1 MVIDTLRQDRVGAYG
16 ERRPTTPTLDRLAS
30 AGAVADGL
38 SPAAWTRPAT
48 ATLLTGL
55 HPLRHGVLGH
65 DDHLPREVRTLAQRL
80 EERGFATL
88 AISSNPHVA
97 PKWGF
102 RRGFHQLLPAW
113 DSAEDPH
120 RSNSASVNR
129 ILFSALATLRPPFFL
144 YVHYLDPHQPY
155 DPPRAY
161 DGSPL
166 PPELRALAPLEKGA
180 RYPILGPA
188 PPELVRAASDLYDGE
203 VRANDAALGELL
215 SRVHELRLDENTLIV
230 VTADHGE
237 AFFEHGRSGHGH
249 MLDAEIARV
258 PLVWWA
264 PGVVA
269 GGGRF
274 ATMGLADIVPTAL
287 RLLGAGAA
295 QVEAAGFDGLD
306 QSDAL
311 RGRAPLA
318 AARHLLFVEGEPGA
332 IALLDGPWKLLLGS
346 RPYRKSLYALD
357 TDPGERR
364 DLAAADGSGATLAR
378 LARELAEEYNRL
390 RASPAAPAEP
400 ERVADAELERAIAAL
415 GYERLPGDGW
425 RERVFPRR
433 LRAADDAP
441 EGLRG
446 WEETGQF
453 ASCLTAGEDRFGQL
467 LAGWCGEP
475 GPGEDGQA
483 IEARASFAMPS
494 PGAVAGALTI
504 EGVNASAAS
513 LPVTLRDGR
522 RAPIWS
528 GEVGPG
534 PFTLRTR
541 TAAPDGDRQSPVLL
555 RLETETA
562 HRSAGPLASCA
573 ESGLRVRRIC
583 LVAAPSSSQTPSED
597 FGQAGEVQVER
608 GIR

>member
-1 MVIDTLRQDRVGAYG
+1 MLLAACRTPPSAPAARNLIVVVIDTLRQDRVGAYG

-48 ATLLTGL
+48 ATILTGL
-55 HPLRHGVLGH
+55 HPLRHRVLDH
-65 DDHLPREVRTLAQRL
+65 DDHLPREIRTLAQRL

-102 RRGFHQLLPAW
+102 RRGFHQFLPAW
-113 DSAEDPH
+113 DSAEDPR

-129 ILFSALATLRPPFFL
+129 ILFPALATLRPPFFL

-166 PPELRALAPLEKGA
+166 PPELRALAPLEKGP

-215 SRVHELRLDENTLIV
+215 ERLHELRLEENTLIV

-249 MLDAEIARV
+249 MLDAEVTRV
-258 PLVWWA
+258 PLLWWA

-269 GGGRF
+269 AGGRF
-274 ATMGLADIVPTAL
+274 GTMGLADIVPTAL
-287 RLLGAGAA
+287 RLLGVGAA
-295 QVEAAGFDGLD
+295 RVEAAGLDGLD
-306 QSDAL
+306 QSAAL
-311 RGRAPLA
+311 RGLAPLA

-346 RPYRKSLYALD
+346 RPYRKSLYALEA
-357 TDPGERR
+357 DPGERR
-364 DLAAADGSGATLAR
+364 DLAAADGSGATLER
-378 LARELAEEYNRL
+378 LARELAEDYNRL
-390 RASPAAPAEP
+390 RSSALQEAAP
-400 ERVADAELERAIAAL
+400 ERVVDAELERAIAAL
-415 GYERLPGDGW
+415 GYERLPEDGW
-425 RERVFPRR
+425 RERVFPAR
-433 LRAADDAP
+433 LRAADGAP
-441 EGLRG
+441 TGLRG
-446 WEETGQF
+446 WEEVGKF
-453 ASCLTAGEDRFGQL
+453 ASCVTAPEDRFGQL
-467 LAGWCGEP
+467 LAGWCGET
-475 GPGEDGQA
+475 GEGEDGRA
-483 IEARASFAMPS
+483 IESRASFAMPS
-494 PGAVAGALTI
+494 PGAVAGTLTI
-504 EGVNASAAS
+504 EGINATAAS
-513 LPVTLRDGR
+513 LPVTLRDRR
-522 RAPIWS
+522 RATVWS

-541 TAAPDGDRQSPVLL
+541 TAAPEGDRRLPVLL
-555 RLETETA
+555 SLETA
-562 HRSAGPLASCA
+562 ASHRGAGPLASCA

-583 LVAAPSSSQTPSED
+583 LAAAPD
-597 FGQAGEVQVER
+597 
-608 GIR
+608 